1 MIVRSCPM
9 KNDEIKKYKK
19 LRKDEKYIFELIN
32 DVQNEKLKKRIAHEL
47 YTYAT
52 RANKYKVL

>member
-1 MIVRSCPM
+1 M
-9 KNDEIKKYKK
+9 KEDRVKQLKT
-19 LRKDEKYIFELIN
+19 LRDDEKYIFELIN

-52 RANKYKVL
+52 RAKKV